1 MKIDQIKTTAD
12 IENFI
17 EGCLNDFETGIS
29 DKSETM
35 ANLRELVGHVYTK
48 DIELPPCD
56 VCGSTDVIDVPHMGK
71 NCNRCHPLN
80 E

>member
-12 IENFI
+12 IENYI

-35 ANLRELVGHVYTK
+35 TNLCELVGHVYAKAKVSEATK
-48 DIELPPCD
+48 PP
-56 VCGSTDVIDVPHMGK
+56 VKSGSALGK
-71 NCNRCHPLN
+71 IA
-80 E
+80 

>member
-1 MKIDQIKTTAD
+1 MNIDQIKTPSD
-12 IENFI
+12 IENYI

-35 ANLRELVGHVYTK
+35 ANLCEP
-48 DIELPPCD
+48 PPCD
-56 VCGSTDVIDVPHMGK
+56 VCGSADVIEVPHMGK

-80 E
+80 EQ